1 MSEQKDVLDGFE
13 GFDDLFGD
21 LAFADKK
28 EVDALDTD
36 LFAEATGSLET
47 LEKVVEPRMDE
58 FDLFMDTTG
67 SLADESN
74 KLDVVED
81 TIEASVE
88 DAVTET
94 KIVKE
99 TFKETESFKGSGTEA
114 VALKASVSEGGADEE
129 LKDQFLS
136 GLRVFDMTKLKVLFS
151 GDIHAYDREIGA
163 TRGYADESTRNLRK
177 LLLAYLES
185 DAILHVLGGD
195 IQHGMPE
202 DLKLMSTWRSLLSQM
217 RDAVRERLLASG
229 MLERL
234 KVYDAN
240 GELMDI
246 MNDHSCLF
254 SVKGN
259 HDYNRRVDRSES
271 FTFFDDL
278 VRSKI
283 ISVPSRI
290 VFGKTEINLYS
301 SKDFDKPLPVYSDEI
316 ESVIGVYHD
325 PILPDGQLNDV
336 YMGKKMISPNRY
348 KFFNRVDLAIL
359 NDIHYQVAPY
369 KVVTVDDAGVGYET
383 TAITHGSIGR
393 TSYSESHKRDNALLT
408 LVTIE
413 DNGDLEYDLVPMEL
427 MPYRELFDHERVVK
441 IKRRENMFQEFSLE
455 IAKVDKVRE
464 DPRDEIR
471 KMGLDDAV
479 STICLELLD
488 EIMGDGSDE

>member
-1 MSEQKDVLDGFE
+1 MSETNKGFDE
-13 GFDDLFGD
+13 FDDLFGG
-21 LAFADKK
+21 LAFGEESKTVEEVEAVTKVEKVEKDEFPDFFADI
-28 EVDALDTD
+28 D
-36 LFAEATGSLET
+36 LFSGAKATEDTKAAEESVTVADSIVSEDEVTTEDEFT
-47 LEKVVEPRMDE
+47 VVEPVTMKA
-58 FDLFMDTTG
+58 
-67 SLADESN
+67 SAN
-74 KLDVVED
+74 VVGVSD
-81 TIEASVE
+81 SVTRHSGLLVYDAS
-88 DAVTET
+88 
-94 KIVKE
+94 K
-99 TFKETESFKGSGTEA
+99 
-114 VALKASVSEGGADEE
+114 LKA
-129 LKDQFLS
+129 
-136 GLRVFDMTKLKVLFS
+136 MFS

-163 TRGYADESTRNLRK
+163 TRGYAAESTRNLRK
-177 LLLAYLES
+177 LHLAYQDS
-185 DAILHVLGGD
+185 DALLHVLGGD

-202 DLKLMSTWRSLLSQM
+202 NLELMSTWRSLLAQM
-217 RDAVRERLLASG
+217 RDAVRDRLLASG
-229 MLERL
+229 MLDL
-234 KVYDAN
+234 IKVYDAN

-246 MNDHSCLF
+246 INDHSCLF

-259 HDYNRRVDRSES
+259 HDYNRRVDRAES

-301 SKDFDKPLPVYSDEI
+301 SKDFDKPLPAYSDEI
-316 ESVIGVYHD
+316 ETVIGVYHD

-336 YMGKKMISPNRY
+336 YLGKKMISPNRY

-369 KVVTVDDAGVGYET
+369 KVVTVDDDGVGYET
-383 TAITHGSIGR
+383 IAITHGSIGR

-427 MPYRELFDHERVVK
+427 LPYRELFDHERVVK

-455 IAKVDKVRE
+455 IEKVDKVRD

-471 KMGLDDAV
+471 KMKLDDAV
-479 STICLELLD
+479 ETICLDLLD
-488 EIMGDGSDE
+488 EIMGDGSNE